1 MFFCLNIVA
10 SVFTTMLMADQ
21 KPALASLIQTGGQLL
36 AFIAIYILTKT
47 TMGSLV
53 ALAFVFQE
61 FPVSYLYCCL

>member
-1 MFFCLNIVA
+1 
-10 SVFTTMLMADQ
+10 MLMADQ

-53 ALAFVFQE
+53 ALAFVFSGIPC
-61 FPVSYLYCCL
+61 FLLISLSVVLFCT